1 MFGKKTKTSIT
12 LDENVYVLIKEYAKR
27 IHKPVSYVVNNLLAQ
42 FILANKVSLQNK
54 KVVYKKG
61 V

>member
-1 MFGKKTKTSIT
+1 MFGNKTKTSIT
-12 LDENVYVLIKEYAKR
+12 LDQNVYILIKEYSKR

-54 KVVYKKG
+54 KVVYKR
-61 V
+61 